1 MHTWRLRTLRLW
13 NLELLFEIEGIE
25 IEGIKIEVIEIK
37 DLEVNDMKWKT
48 LEPKYK
54 F

>member
-1 MHTWRLRTLRLW
+1 MHTWRLGTLRLW
-13 NLELLFEIEGIE
+13 NLDFLFKIEGIE
-25 IEGIKIEVIEIK
+25 IEGIKIE

>member
-13 NLELLFEIEGIE
+13 NLDFLFKIEGIE

>member
-25 IEGIKIEVIEIK
+25 IEGIKIE

>member
-1 MHTWRLRTLRLW
+1 MHTWRLGTLRLW

-25 IEGIKIEVIEIK
+25 IEGIKIE